1 MTTID
6 IHEIQKYLP
15 HRYPML
21 LIDKV
26 VEYTVGEHLVGIK
39 NVTFNEP
46 HFTGHFP
53 ARVIMP
59 GVLILEAL
67 AQATGLLAFKSYEDL
82 RSDTALYYL
91 AAIDNARFKRP
102 VEPGDQL
109 QLEVTLIKHRRNF
122 WRFSCVATVDGE
134 VAVSADIMCVDQEMP
149 E

>member
-1 MTTID
+1 MALADVFDALTHKRCYKNAWD
-6 IHEIQKYLP
+6 
-15 HRYPML
+15 
-21 LIDKV
+21 IDKV
-26 VEYTVGEHLVGIK
+26 IEYTPNEHLIGIK

-67 AQATGLLAFKSYEDL
+67 AQATGLLAFKSVDDL
-82 RSDTALYYL
+82 HSDNSLYYL

-109 QLEVTLIKHRRNF
+109 KLEVKLVKNKRNF

-134 VAVSADIMCVDQEMP
+134 LAVSADIMCVDQEMP
-149 E
+149 K